1 MDQGMKRVWLQSTV
15 ALIREEIVNERCDHF
30 ELDAFS

>member
-1 MDQGMKRVWLQSTV
+1 MKRVWLQSTV
-15 ALIREEIVNERCDHF
+15 ALIKEETVNEDYDRF